1 MENRAY
7 GIAVGIFILVLGVGM
22 VFAYWWITGS
32 QQVRT
37 EYTIASKLPVTG
49 LSPEA
54 AVKFRGVAVGKVT
67 KISLDSSSQTTI
79 LISISVAQNLKLS
92 TESYAELRLQGLTG
106 LAFIDLNDESKSAP
120 ALPAG
125 GTIPL
130 RPTLMDRLISK
141 GPELITQLEVLLQNS
156 GQLTA
161 SANRLLTNI
170 DTQKLNHTIANFEK
184 ASENAL
190 PMLSTATNMLNN
202 ISDMASK
209 KNQALLVQTFE
220 SIKQTSD
227 AERPLISELTLTA
240 KKFTTTADQIELST
254 DRLTNTL
261 ENETFPQLHALTQ
274 NMNRSVNHFDQLIDV
289 LEENPQ
295 SIIFGKPVSPPGPGE
310 AGFTIKP

>member
-1 MENRAY
+1 MRRDEGRCEYEKSDA
-7 GIAVGIFILVLGVGM
+7 GIFHGEENAEPI
-22 VFAYWWITGS
+22 GS
-32 QQVRT
+32 QAD
-37 EYTIASKLPVTG
+37 YFFP
-49 LSPEA
+49 
-54 AVKFRGVAVGKVT
+54 
-67 KISLDSSSQTTI
+67 
-79 LISISVAQNLKLS
+79 
-92 TESYAELRLQGLTG
+92 
-106 LAFIDLNDESKSAP
+106 
-120 ALPAG
+120 
-125 GTIPL
+125 
-130 RPTLMDRLISK
+130 
-141 GPELITQLEVLLQNS
+141 
-156 GQLTA
+156 
-161 SANRLLTNI
+161 
-170 DTQKLNHTIANFEK
+170 ANFEK